1 MVASCSLMKAD
12 RGFSRKSTSPT
23 RMFDASAPFGI
34 FFMKALLTCIN
45 KANIN
50 KLFKG
55 QVSPYDL
62 PHCHQRLFL
71 ANLGHLE
78 NLHLG
83 KIPM

>member
-23 RMFDASAPFGI
+23 RMFEASAPFGI

-55 QVSPYDL
+55 
-62 PHCHQRLFL
+62 
-71 ANLGHLE
+71 
-78 NLHLG
+78 
-83 KIPM
+83 